1 LHWAN
6 ATARHEDRH
15 WFTGVDPQENDLPE
29 EIAAALEKVGAG
41 GTAEFPLTDPLATL
55 QVRVIEVTPEPAA
68 GFLPIL
74 YALNSAISARRAAAP
89 QLAELRE
96 PYARPEADD
105 TAFYAQP
112 RLVDHL
118 DATALSHWQ
127 EFTGR
132 FVQEGMTILDLM
144 ASHDSHLP
152 PTARPASLTG
162 LGMNATELETNRALT
177 TRIVHDLNTNPVLPC
192 TTASFDLVLCALSI
206 EYLERPEAVLRDVA
220 RVLKPGGTC
229 VISFSERWFPPK
241 AVLPWPPLNSF
252 VRQTWVLRHMQ
263 RAGFQNLHTTSL
275 RGYPRPP
282 DDKYIRQTR
291 LADPLY
297 AVWGST

>member
-1 LHWAN
+1 MAKYPLS
-6 ATARHEDRH
+6 
-15 WFTGVDPQENDLPE
+15 DPV
-29 EIAAALEKVGAG
+29 AS
-41 GTAEFPLTDPLATL
+41 L
-55 QVRVIEVTPEPAA
+55 QVRVIDATPEP
-68 GFLPIL
+68 GTGYLPVL
-74 YALNSAISARRAAAP
+74 YALKSAISAHQAAAT
-89 QLAELRE
+89 QLADLRE

-118 DATALSHWQ
+118 DATALVHWR

-132 FVQEGMTILDLM
+132 FVKEGMAVLDLM

-152 PTARPASLTG
+152 PKYACPASLTG
-162 LGMNATELETNRALT
+162 LGMNATELAANNALT
-177 TRIVHDLNTNPVLPC
+177 TRIVHDLNVNPVLPC
-192 TTASFDLVLCALSI
+192 AAASFDLVLCALSI

-229 VISFSERWFPPK
+229 VISFSGRWFPPK

-252 VRQTWVLRHMQ
+252 VRQAWVLRHLQ
-263 RAGFQNLHTTSL
+263 RAGFQNLHTFSL

-282 DDKYIRQTR
+282 DDKYIRQTP